1 MRNLAILGSTGSI
14 GCSTLDVVKSN
25 PGMFDIQLLAAKKNH
40 PLLLKQIK
48 LFKPNFVYL
57 DDESS
62 LIKLKSEIKSIDN
75 TLEVINN
82 EQNLLDL
89 ISSNAIDTVV
99 AAVVG
104 IAGLNGVEAA
114 LSSGKRVLLANKE
127 SYVVAGEYLNKIC
140 KKNEGLIIP
149 LDSEH
154 SAIHQCLSRAS
165 QEERPSR
172 IILTG
177 SGGPFLNKEK
187 SDLVNVTKEDAIN
200 HPIWKM
206 GKKISVD
213 SSTLMNKGLEL
224 IEAKWLFESYTKEIE
239 ITIHPEGVVH
249 SLVEFKDRSIIAQM
263 GKPDMKIPIAYGL
276 GYPNRINSNVES
288 LNLSELGALTFLDP
302 DYDKFPCLGL
312 AKEALMVGG
321 TAPALLNAANEVAVE
336 AFLCEEIEY
345 LEIAKVISEV
355 LERNEISNVDDIDLI
370 KEVDLMARRS
380 AEEIIKSLTA

>member
-165 QEERPSR
+165 QKERPSR

-355 LERNEISNVDDIDLI
+355 LERNEIANVDDIDLI

-380 AEEIIKSLTA
+380 AEEIIKSLRA

>member
-75 TLEVINN
+75 TLEVISN

-89 ISSNAIDTVV
+89 ISSNVIDTVV

-140 KKNEGLIIP
+140 KENEGLIIP

-165 QEERPSR
+165 QKERPSR

-224 IEAKWLFESYTKEIE
+224 IEAKWLFESYAKEIE

-321 TAPALLNAANEVAVE
+321 TAPAILNAANEVAVE

-355 LERNEISNVDDIDLI
+355 LERNEIENVDDIDLI

-380 AEEIIKSLTA
+380 AEEIIKGLAA

>member
-75 TLEVINN
+75 TLEVMNN

-165 QEERPSR
+165 QKERPSR

-355 LERNEISNVDDIDLI
+355 LERNEIENVDDIDLI

-380 AEEIIKSLTA
+380 AEEIIKSLRA